1 MTFGPWGV
9 SMSPKYRQPLK
20 GRPSAFMAAMVG
32 RKICSMQALATSS
45 V

>member
-1 MTFGPWGV
+1 ME
-9 SMSPKYRQPLK
+9 KDNKLA
-20 GRPSAFMAAMVG
+20 AFMAAMVG